1 MVRLKHHIVVEAVG
15 RPWVD
20 AFVAGVYDAFVHL
33 RFDGG
38 RLVDVAD
45 GPVELFLVEGRHAA
59 PDARY
64 RLTYPVD
71 PAESPGERRT
81 LEVVVTAMELTAKTS
96 LAISSE
102 EGGERLAMKLVLR
115 SVARPDAA
123 LVVGTM
129 QWPGRPRSFRRVS
142 WSVQIDVERWWKR
155 VGRHGGRHGGAPVV
169 AKITHSLAGATITVV
184 PRSDRKGRWTVDVVA
199 AVHGRSWARPL
210 AFVALPFVRG
220 SLHTEYRR
228 VLDEVAEDV
237 NRAAAAFAHEDPDQ
251 LARDCFTPGALAHRF
266 HSVQPPDTS
275 DQWPGHHVT

>member
-1 MVRLKHHIVVEAVG
+1 MVRLSHRVVVEAVG

-20 AFVAGVYDAFVHL
+20 AFVAGVHDAFVDL

-38 RLVDVAD
+38 RLVDVTD
-45 GPVELFLVEGRHAA
+45 GPVEVFLVEGRHAA

-71 PAESPGERRT
+71 PAESSGERRT
-81 LEVVVTAMELTAKTS
+81 LEMVVTAMDRAAETS

-102 EGGERLAMKLVLR
+102 EEGERLAMKLALR
-115 SVARPDAA
+115 SVAHPDAG

-129 QWPGRPRSFRRVS
+129 RWPGRPRSLRRVS
-142 WSVQIDVERWWKR
+142 WSVQIDVGRWWKQ
-155 VGRHGGRHGGAPVV
+155 VERHGDRHGGAPVV
-169 AKITHSLAGATITVV
+169 AKITHSLAGATITIV
-184 PRSDRKGRWTVDVVA
+184 PRSDKKGRWTVDVVA

-210 AFVALPFVRG
+210 AFVALPFMRG
-220 SLHTEYRR
+220 SLHSEYRR

-251 LARDCFTPGALAHRF
+251 LARDCLTPGGPGAPVPERA
-266 HSVQPPDTS
+266 STQ
-275 DQWPGHHVT
+275 DQ